1 MLGWSS
7 KAIEWLN
14 PEQPPP
20 TTEIRSPLGAG
31 SWELMISFT
40 LPIAFSVICTML
52 FIYSWIVGKSL
63 VPLYR
68 RDRITPT
75 FNHLD
80 DALWDSVAEK
90 STLNSAGG
98 AKSESGDGDRQ
109 DCQRISG
116 KRRRKSM
123 ALLSVPGVLSCK
135 VYPLKPG
142 RGSTR
147 R

>member
-40 LPIAFSVICTML
+40 LPIAFSVISTML

-80 DALWDSVAEK
+80 GALWDSVAEK
-90 STLNSAGG
+90 STLNSAGTEIGIRGNPGTDRTASEFPANG
-98 AKSESGDGDRQ
+98 AGNPWQS
-109 DCQRISG
+109 CQSPACYRAKCI
-116 KRRRKSM
+116 R
-123 ALLSVPGVLSCK
+123 
-135 VYPLKPG
+135 
-142 RGSTR
+142 
-147 R
+147 

>member
-1 MLGWSS
+1 MVGVVS
-7 KAIEWLN
+7 KAIEQLN
-14 PEQPPP
+14 PQQTPP

-52 FIYSWIVGKSL
+52 SIYSWIVGKSWS
-63 VPLYR
+63 PLYR
-68 RDRITPT
+68 WDRITPT

-80 DALWDSVAEK
+80 GALWDSVAEK
-90 STLNSAGG
+90 STLNSGG
-98 AKSESGDGDRQ
+98 A
-109 DCQRISG
+109 
-116 KRRRKSM
+116 
-123 ALLSVPGVLSCK
+123 GVLSCK

-142 RGSTR
+142 KGSTR

>member
-1 MLGWSS
+1 MLGVFS
-7 KAIEWLN
+7 KAIESLN

-52 FIYSWIVGKSL
+52 SIYSWIVGKSL

-80 DALWDSVAEK
+80 GALWDSVAEK

-98 AKSESGDGDRQ
+98 RN
-109 DCQRISG
+109 
-116 KRRRKSM
+116 RR
-123 ALLSVPGVLSCK
+123 A
-135 VYPLKPG
+135 PG
-142 RGSTR
+142 R
-147 R
+147 